1 MAKIAI
7 TLPDEVLDAIEKE
20 RMTSGVS
27 RSEYFRQTVEEHLR
41 REKEKEDVA
50 RYIQGYLENPE
61 TPEEFEWALAAT
73 HLGFDDNELWE
84 AEFNKYDETK
94 SGGPICR
101 NLLGIDK

>member
-1 MAKIAI
+1 MAKIVI

-50 RYIQGYLENPE
+50 RYIQGYLEDPE
-61 TPEEFEWALAAT
+61 TPEEFEWVLATTNLA
-73 HLGFDDNELWE
+73 FDDNDSWE
-84 AEFNKYDETK
+84 AEFNEYEGAK
-94 SGGPICR
+94 SGGQICR
-101 NLLGIDK
+101 NLMRADK